1 MEEIILN
8 VEVRDGVGR
17 SKAKDLRDTGFM
29 PSVVYGEG
37 KKALPIK
44 VVTGELIKLVHK
56 YRVENALINL
66 KFKSDKDKK
75 AKVCL
80 IKEMQYDP
88 VHGNIIHVDFNEI
101 SMNKVIKINIPVTV
115 KGEAVGVKQDGG
127 SLEHILWEIEVEC
140 LPTQIPEEI
149 TVDISNLKIG
159 DAIHIK
165 DIKFP
170 SGAKVL
176 NDESAVVLH
185 VVAPMKEEVPAEALE
200 GEEKKEPEVI
210 KEKKEVPAEG
220 SEKEEGKEGK
230 EKK

>member
-17 SKAKDLRDTGFM
+17 SKAKDLRETGFM
-29 PSVVYGEG
+29 PSVIYGEG

-44 VVTGELIKLVHK
+44 VITSELIKLVHK

-66 KFKSDKDKK
+66 KFKNEKDKK

-101 SMNKVIKINIPVTV
+101 SMNKVIKINIPVV
-115 KGEAVGVKQDGG
+115 AKGDAVGVKQDGG
-127 SLEHILWEIEVEC
+127 SLEHVLWEIEVEC

-149 TVDISNLKIG
+149 TVDVSLLKIG

-170 SGAKVL
+170 SEVKVL
-176 NDESAVVLH
+176 NDESSVVLH
-185 VVAPMKEEVPAEALE
+185 VVAPMKEEVPVEAVE

-210 KEKKEVPAEG
+210 KEKKEVPGEG
-220 SEKEEGKEGK
+220 AEKEEGKEGK